1 VASFDPYGT
10 LGVSTKATQDE
21 IKSAYRKLAKKLHP
35 DLNPGNKQAESKFK
49 DVNKAYDL
57 IGTPE
62 SRGKF
67 DRGETTEQQE
77 QGYGAPRTRRQR
89 GGPFYQ
95 ETQGGPE
102 ARYSTSFE
110 GFDPSMFE
118 SLFGEEIYQGRR
130 KSARG
135 DDQYYSM
142 EIDFNTSILGG
153 EKEITLP
160 SGNRL
165 RVKIPGGIRE
175 GQKLRLAGKGDP
187 SAQGGSPGDVYVE
200 IKIAPSAFFRRVGN
214 DLEIDLPLSLSESIL
229 GAEVRVPTVDG
240 YVLVK
245 IPKGL
250 SSGAR
255 VRIKGKGVPSGGGRG
270 DQYVVVKIVMPNTI
284 DPKLEE
290 AIRLW
295 NNDHKYNPRENW
307 EKS

>member
-1 VASFDPYGT
+1 MAFDPYST
-10 LGVSTKATQDE
+10 LGVTASATQDE

-35 DLNPGNKQAESKFK
+35 DLNPGNKKAETQFK

-77 QGYGAPRTRRQR
+77 EAFRNQQNRRGRSR

-95 ETQGGPE
+95 ETQTGPG

-110 GFDPSMFE
+110 GFDPSIFE
-118 SLFGEEIYQGRR
+118 SLFGEEAYQGRR
-130 KSARG
+130 RSSRG
-135 DDQYYSM
+135 DDQYYAM
-142 EIDFNTSILGG
+142 EIDFNLSILGG

-175 GQKLRLAGKGDP
+175 GQKLRLAGKGEP
-187 SAQGGSPGDVYVE
+187 GSGGAPGDVYVE
-200 IKIAPSAFFRRVGN
+200 IKISPSPLFRRVGN

-229 GAEVRVPTVDG
+229 GAEIKVPTVEG
-240 YVLVK
+240 HVLVK
-245 IPKGL
+245 IPRGL

-270 DQYVVVKIVMPNTI
+270 DQYVVVKIMMPEKI
-284 DPKLEE
+284 DTKLEE
-290 AIRLW
+290 AITEW
-295 NNDHKYNPRENW
+295 SKDHKYNPRASW

>member
-1 VASFDPYGT
+1 VAFDPYST
-10 LGVSTKATQDE
+10 LGVSAKATQDE

-35 DLNPGNKQAESKFK
+35 DLNPGNKKAETQFK

-62 SRGKF
+62 NRGKY

-77 QGYGAPRTRRQR
+77 EAFRNHQSRRGRSR

-95 ETQGGPE
+95 ETQGDPG

-118 SLFGEEIYQGRR
+118 SLFGEEIFKGRR
-130 KSARG
+130 RSSRG

-187 SAQGGSPGDVYVE
+187 GDGGAPGDIYVE
-200 IKIAPSAFFRRVGN
+200 IKISPSKLFRRVGT
-214 DLEIDLPLSLSESIL
+214 DIEIDLPLSLSESIL

-255 VRIKGKGVPSGGGRG
+255 VRIKGKGVPSSGGRG
-270 DQYVVVKIVMPNTI
+270 DQYVVVKIVMPEKI

-290 AIRLW
+290 AIATW
-295 NNDHKYNPRENW
+295 GKDHKYDPRAHW

>member
-1 VASFDPYGT
+1 MASFDPYST
-10 LGVSTKATQDE
+10 LGVSTTATQNE

-35 DLNPGNKQAESKFK
+35 DLNPGNKQAEAKFK

-57 IGTPE
+57 IGIPE
-62 SRGKF
+62 NRGKY

-77 QGYGAPRTRRQR
+77 EAFRGRQR
-89 GGPFYQ
+89 GGPFYHESQ
-95 ETQGGPE
+95 NNSG

-110 GFDPSMFE
+110 GFDPSIFE
-118 SLFGEEIYQGRR
+118 SLFGEEVYQGRR
-130 KSARG
+130 RSSRG

-175 GQKLRLAGKGDP
+175 GQKLRLTGKGDP
-187 SAQGGSPGDVYVE
+187 GNGGAPGDVYVE
-200 IKIAPSAFFRRVGN
+200 IKITPSLMFRRVGT
-214 DLEIDLPLSLSESIL
+214 DLEIDLPLSISESVL
-229 GAEVRVPTVDG
+229 GAEIKVPTVDG
-240 YVLVK
+240 HVLVK

-255 VRIKGKGVPSGGGRG
+255 VRIKGKGVPSAGGRG
-270 DQYVVVKIVMPNTI
+270 DQYVVVKIVMPEKI
-284 DPKLEE
+284 DSKLEE
-290 AIRLW
+290 AIHHW
-295 NNDHKYNPRENW
+295 SKDHKYNPRAHW